1 MRVLQFKQQ
10 KKQFTGQLDT
20 TKHTWAINHYKENG
34 TDTWVKMQTR
44 YQIPLLVKKNHQKKR
59 YVSFGMQI

>member
-1 MRVLQFKQQ
+1 MRVLRFKQQ

-20 TKHTWAINHYKENG
+20 TNHTWAINHYKENG
-34 TDTWVKMQTR
+34 TGTWVKMQTL

-59 YVSFGMQI
+59 YVSFGM